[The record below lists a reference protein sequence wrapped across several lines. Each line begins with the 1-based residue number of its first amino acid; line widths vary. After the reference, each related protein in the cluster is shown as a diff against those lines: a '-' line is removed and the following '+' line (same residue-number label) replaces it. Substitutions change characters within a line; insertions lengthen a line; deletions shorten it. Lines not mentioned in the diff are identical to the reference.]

1 MHYVWNPSI
10 CNCQNGNYLTSIMDD
25 WAIICDEVIKS
36 YDEEIKIIPKNFN
49 KKKIA
54 KFLYFICIFVSYY
67 NIIDSS

>member
-25 WAIICDEVIKS
+25 WAIICDEVKKW

-49 KKKIA
+49 IKKVTCKCKI
-54 KFLYFICIFVSYY
+54 FIFYLHFC
-67 NIIDSS
+67 